1 MNHVLELNF
10 NIIIMIKQR
19 MKMYVLMFVLNN
31 FQFQHL
37 AIQNVVILVCIIQL
51 IIMIIVHNNV
61 QVLIHILNKKI
72 KDNIVLIN
80 VHN

>member
-1 MNHVLELNF
+1 
-10 NIIIMIKQR
+10 
-19 MKMYVLMFVLNN
+19 MYVLMFVLNN

-51 IIMIIVHNNV
+51 IIMIIVHSNV

>member
-1 MNHVLELNF
+1 
-10 NIIIMIKQR
+10 
-19 MKMYVLMFVLNN
+19 MYVLMFVLNN